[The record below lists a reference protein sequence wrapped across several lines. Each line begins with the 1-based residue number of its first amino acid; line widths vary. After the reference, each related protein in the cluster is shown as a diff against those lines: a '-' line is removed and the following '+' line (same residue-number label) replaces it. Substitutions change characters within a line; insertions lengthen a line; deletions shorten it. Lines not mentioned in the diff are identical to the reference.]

1 MLAFGMLASTP
12 AQAQFGWMQ
21 KAAGK
26 AAGALN
32 PRLAKLEECSRLLS
46 MRDYAG
52 AAAIAEALV
61 EEDLK
66 ARDSVM
72 SMLNRNNGSLQQS
85 AGMAARAQEGA
96 KNYARAME
104 LLQIQIDAVPELAKR
119 MMPAALLRPKLDM
132 ARLYGLMGQ
141 PEPARHIYQELLSSP
156 SPAGGMENEI
166 HGRYGQLALEQQ
178 DWATAEQQLL
188 LAADGGTGFSNETR
202 GSLEGLAGLLGA
214 AQEMAASLNDARSIS
229 DAGGQVVADG
239 GGPVIAEEM
248 LAQRDPLLGLA
259 ELYWRTGRSKD
270 LADLYQGR
278 FRSHAD
284 TASARIPAAMRE
296 AGASNRKLELE
307 YARMATLLA
316 ASGLD
321 ELAIE
326 ALDSALRLN
335 ADRLQTMQRKFM
347 PEALSGSMRARREML
362 DLALS
367 LQLRQAHPSGK
378 NVTEVMGLALQSKAL
393 HSELMAERVQV
404 IAQSPDAEARR
415 LWAQINALRGN
426 DAKVYIER
434 GELTAKLQTRIGK
447 QLRIAELGQ
456 GTEFITA
463 LSRQL
468 QKASLLSV
476 LVYTPFDFN
485 SQEFSAPHYLGVL
498 VDAKDLKFADLGE
511 VADIDR
517 QVTALR
523 ADLSAPPKPGARAA
537 VPAAAR
543 KLYQQ
548 LLQPLFGKQLPAGA
562 YLADLDGAL
571 GLLPLEAL
579 ADANGRYLID
589 SAEWRYLSS
598 ARVLLRAPPAGGN
611 AGSAMIMASP
621 GFDTATA
628 AANAA
633 PARTELAPALRSMRF
648 AALPET
654 LDEGRAVAA
663 ALSRGGAQVELLS
676 GDQAT
681 AERLQSSHGP
691 RYLHIASHGFFLEQ
705 AGTELTNGKG
715 RDGQSYTRAT
725 FDSGLSSGI
734 ALAGANRGEGLLL
747 TAQLRQLDLHGTELA
762 VLSACETG
770 VGSPRIGESIESLRQ
785 ALEVAGARSTVTSL
799 WRVASLETR
808 DTMAA
813 FYDNLGKG
821 RGKAAA
827 LRQAKLSIKNKQ
839 AHPFYWAPF
848 ILTGAD

>member
-1 MLAFGMLASTP
+1 MVALGMLASTP
-12 AQAQFGWMQ
+12 AHAQFTWMQ
-21 KAAGK
+21 KAPGK

-46 MRDYAG
+46 MSDYAG
-52 AAAIAEALV
+52 AAVIAEALV

-72 SMLNRNNGSLQQS
+72 SMLNRNNGYLQQS

-96 KNYARAME
+96 RNYPRAME
-104 LLQIQIDAVPELAKR
+104 LLQMRIDAVPDIAKR

-156 SPAGGMENEI
+156 SLAGMENEI
-166 HGRYGQLALEQQ
+166 HGRYGQLALAQR

-188 LAADGGTGFSNETR
+188 LAADSGTAFGDETR
-202 GSLEGLAGLLGA
+202 GTLEGLAGLLGSVR
-214 AQEMAASLNDARSIS
+214 EMAASLNDAHSIS
-229 DAGGQVVADG
+229 DASGQVVADG

-248 LAQRDPLLGLA
+248 LAQHDPLIGLA
-259 ELYWRTGRSKD
+259 ELYWRTGRSND
-270 LADLYQGR
+270 LADLYKGR

-284 TASARIPAAMRE
+284 AAPARMPAAMIE

-326 ALDSALRLN
+326 ALNYALQLN
-335 ADRLQTMQRKFM
+335 ADRLRAMQRKFM
-347 PEALSGSMRARREML
+347 PEALSGSMRARREMI

-367 LQLRQAHPSGK
+367 LQLRQAQPSGK
-378 NVTEVMGLALQSKAL
+378 NVAEVMGLALQSKAL
-393 HSELMAERVQV
+393 HSELMAERVHL

-415 LWAQINALRGN
+415 LWAQIGALQGH
-426 DAKVYIER
+426 DAKVFIER
-434 GELTAKLQTRIGK
+434 GELTAKLQARIGS
-447 QLRIAELGQ
+447 QLRIAELGR
-456 GTEFITA
+456 GAEFITA

-485 SQEFSAPHYLGVL
+485 SQEFSAPRYLGAL
-498 VDAKDLKFADLGE
+498 VDAKDLKFADLGD
-511 VADIDR
+511 VTDIDR

-523 ADLSAPPKPGARAA
+523 ADLSAPPKPGARPV

-579 ADANGRYLID
+579 VDAGGRYLID
-589 SAEWRYLSS
+589 GTEWRYLSS
-598 ARVLLRAPPAGGN
+598 ARTLLRARPPGGGAGH
-611 AGSAMIMASP
+611 AIVMASP
-621 GFDTATA
+621 GFDTATT
-628 AANAA
+628 A
-633 PARTELAPALRSMRF
+633 PARSELAPALRSMRF

-663 ALSRGGAQVELLS
+663 SLSRSGAQVELLS

-705 AGTELTNGKG
+705 AGTELTNGTG
-715 RDGQSYTRAT
+715 RDGRTYTRAT
-725 FDSGLSSGI
+725 FDSGMSSGI

-785 ALEVAGARSTVTSL
+785 ALEVAGAQSTVTSL
-799 WRVASLETR
+799 WRVASVETR

-827 LRQAKLSIKNKQ
+827 LRQAKLNIKSKQ
-839 AHPFYWAPF
+839 SHPFYWAPF
-848 ILTGAD
+848 IITGAD